1 MREKFVIPRSF
12 IDYSL
17 SPPYTSCCLPIICG
31 LYQKLK
37 LQPEELIVEQGTC
50 LAHFDRKREYALLGF
65 VKRSKVCVCCRQ
77 VSWEAMVAMPGWPC
91 CNKKITLEIVA
102 ALRERMLRRGTIGQM

>member
-12 IDYSL
+12 VDYSL

-77 VSWEAMVAMPGWPC
+77 VSWEEGRRPSVAQHVQTGAC
-91 CNKKITLEIVA
+91 VG
-102 ALRERMLRRGTIGQM
+102 RRS